1 MPAASAPPG
10 MVTRSG
16 SHDGLETHTVV
27 ILGLDPRIALIPYRL
42 NSSHFS
48 VVRAATDA
56 RVKPEHDGR
65 RPHVHHNENCWCARF
80 RYPRTSLLSA
90 AEFLPCASA
99 RKDFCRG

>member
-56 RVKPEHDGR
+56 RVRPEHDGR
-65 RPHVHHNENCWCARF
+65 RPHVHHNENCCVLHR
-80 RYPRTSLLSA
+80 PRAQTNPPAYGGLN
-90 AEFLPCASA
+90 AEWG
-99 RKDFCRG
+99 RRGEE